1 LPIADFR
8 LQSEEDGRES
18 EHGKSDIRNGL
29 VTMAIGLV
37 GRKVGMTQIF
47 DERGKAVPVTVI
59 QAGPCPVVQRKTTD
73 REGYEAVQIGFETQP
88 KKSRVTHPVRGHFE
102 KAQVP
107 YQRFLREI
115 RLRAGDGEYAVGQV
129 LTVSLFAAGDHV
141 RVAGITKGRGFQ
153 GGVKR
158 WNYKGGPMTHGAMF
172 HRAPGSIGASSYPSR
187 VFRGHHLPGH
197 MGAQRMTVRGLRV
210 VAVDADNNL
219 LLIEGAVPG
228 PSGGVVTIQKG
239 K

>member
-1 LPIADFR
+1 
-8 LQSEEDGRES
+8 
-18 EHGKSDIRNGL
+18 
-29 VTMAIGLV
+29 MAIGLV
-37 GRKVGMTQIF
+37 GRKVGMTQVF

-73 REGYEAVQIGFETQP
+73 RDGYEAIQIGFQTLAS
-88 KKSRVTHPVRGHFE
+88 KKRVTRPVQGHFD
-102 KAQVP
+102 KAQAA

-115 RLRAGDGEYAVGQV
+115 RLRGGEGEFAVGQV
-129 LTVSLFAAGDHV
+129 LTVSLFAAGDRV
-141 RVAGITKGRGFQ
+141 RVSGITKGRGFQ

-197 MGAQRMTVRGLRV
+197 MGAQRATVRGLRV
-210 VAVDADNNL
+210 VSVDAENNL
-219 LLIEGAVPG
+219 VLIEGAVPG
-228 PSGGVVTIQKG
+228 PSGGMVTIQKG

>member
-1 LPIADFR
+1 
-8 LQSEEDGRES
+8 
-18 EHGKSDIRNGL
+18 
-29 VTMAIGLV
+29 MAIGLL
-37 GRKVGMTQIF
+37 GRKVGMTQVF
-47 DERGKAVPVTVI
+47 DEKGTAVPVTVI
-59 QAGPCPVVQRKTTD
+59 QAGPCPVVQKKTTETD
-73 REGYEAVQIGFETQP
+73 GYEALQLGFEAQP
-88 KKSRVTHPVRGHFE
+88 KLNRLTKPVRGHFD

-107 YQRFLREI
+107 YQRRLQEI
-115 RLRAGDGEYAVGQV
+115 RLGGGEGEFAVGQV
-129 LTVSLFAAGDHV
+129 LTVALFAAGDRV
-141 RVAGITKGRGFQ
+141 RVTGVTKGRGFQ

-197 MGAQRMTVRGLRV
+197 MGAVRATVQGLRV
-210 VAVDADNNL
+210 VAVDTENNL

-228 PSGGVVTIQKG
+228 PSGSMVTVQKG

>member
-1 LPIADFR
+1 
-8 LQSEEDGRES
+8 
-18 EHGKSDIRNGL
+18 
-29 VTMAIGLV
+29 MAIGLL
-37 GRKVGMTQIF
+37 GRKVGMTQVF
-47 DERGKAVPVTVI
+47 DEKGTAVPVTVI
-59 QAGPCPVVQRKTTD
+59 QAGPCPVVQKKTAETD
-73 REGYEAVQIGFETQP
+73 GYEALQLGFEAQP
-88 KKSRVTHPVRGHFE
+88 KLNRLTKPVRGHFD

-107 YQRFLREI
+107 YQRRLQEI
-115 RLRAGDGEYAVGQV
+115 RLKGGEGEFAVGQV
-129 LTVSLFAAGDHV
+129 LTVALFAAGDRV
-141 RVAGITKGRGFQ
+141 RVTGVTKGRGFQ

-197 MGAQRMTVRGLRV
+197 MGAVRATVQGLRV
-210 VAVDADNNL
+210 VAVDTENNL

-228 PSGGVVTIQKG
+228 PSGSMVTVQKG